1 MPVEF
6 SQGSWLE
13 SDDGRG
19 DGLCYGK
26 VARVDDLDRAAASG
40 CDFGLEF
47 ACAEDVIAVAFEFA
61 EGRVDGCGGGV
72 GFEDVGVGGGD
83 GAEDGCVDA

>member
-1 MPVEF
+1 VEF

-47 ACAEDVIAVAFEFA
+47 AGSEDVGAVSFELA
-61 EGRVDGCGGGV
+61 EGGVDGCGGEV
-72 GFEDVGVGGGD
+72 
-83 GAEDGCVDA
+83 